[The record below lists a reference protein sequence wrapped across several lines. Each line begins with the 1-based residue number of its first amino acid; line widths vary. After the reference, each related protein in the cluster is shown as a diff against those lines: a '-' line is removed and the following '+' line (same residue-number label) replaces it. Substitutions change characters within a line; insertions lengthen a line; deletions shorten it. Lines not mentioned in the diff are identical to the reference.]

1 MPPHRRG
8 SGGSSPATNG
18 RAAAAAAA
26 AVSNRRAADLLGA
39 MNSLEEDDYH
49 NLKPSPPRPVVT
61 DKYGRRTMGGTGQNG
76 YARAKR
82 PNTGYQ
88 NEKDER
94 ETKLFINAFTYVRCI
109 NLKRRTEQW
118 DRFLYHAERMGP
130 EFVKKCQ
137 RFDAV
142 DGQAAFAAE
151 RAPWFGK
158 KVALTWD
165 TTKNAM
171 WDKHVEP
178 GMTRT
183 LSPGEVGC
191 ALSHVE
197 LWYELAVGVAP
208 PPEFAFGTDAETNP
222 HTSMLIM
229 EDDAVFLHPDRGGN
243 LRDCNPDKPLSRVRF
258 RIAFRKAWELLP
270 TDWDIFYLGLS
281 DRGERRGL
289 KESETGLD
297 NVTVELF
304 TPEYGFHT
312 HAYAIKQS
320 AAQVLID
327 NLPVVGPIDV
337 WLADNNWF
345 GLRVFCAKVSN
356 DGYKNLGANLIDQD
370 RVGEST
376 IPQSG
381 RK

>member
-1 MPPHRRG
+1 MK
-8 SGGSSPATNG
+8 T
-18 RAAAAAAA
+18 
-26 AVSNRRAADLLGA
+26 
-39 MNSLEEDDYH
+39 LEEV
-49 NLKPSPPRPVVT
+49 KPSQSPPQPVVT

-82 PNTGYQ
+82 PSTGYQ

-94 ETKLFINAFTYVRCI
+94 ETKLFINAFTYARCI

-118 DRFLYHAERMGP
+118 DRFLHHAERMGP
-130 EFVKKCQ
+130 EFVKKVQ
-137 RFDAV
+137 RFEAV
-142 DGQAAFAAE
+142 DGEAAFAAE

-158 KVALTWD
+158 KVALEWD
-165 TTKNAM
+165 TTKNAK

-229 EDDAVFLHPDRGGN
+229 EDDAAFLHPERGGN

-270 TDWDIFYLGLS
+270 TDWDIFRPRRAQGIEGVRDWPRQRQGGTFHPRIWLPHACLCHQAIGGS
-281 DRGERRGL
+281 GIDR
-289 KESETGLD
+289 
-297 NVTVELF
+297 
-304 TPEYGFHT
+304 
-312 HAYAIKQS
+312 
-320 AAQVLID
+320 
-327 NLPVVGPIDV
+327 
-337 WLADNNWF
+337 
-345 GLRVFCAKVSN
+345 
-356 DGYKNLGANLIDQD
+356 
-370 RVGEST
+370 
-376 IPQSG
+376 
-381 RK
+381 